1 MIKMENLISMFEIP
15 ASDFQRAVTF
25 YKAILNT
32 EIEELDWQGTKMGL
46 FPTDGTNVS
55 GSIIEA
61 AGYKPSSDGVIV
73 YLNGGND
80 LQVILDKVEA
90 NNGKVIVAKTEISP
104 EMGFYAT
111 FTDTEGNKLGLHS
124 MQ

>member
-1 MIKMENLISMFEIP
+1 MENLVSMFEIP

-25 YKAILNT
+25 YKAILGI
-32 EIEELDWQGTKMGL
+32 EIEEMDWQGTKMGL

-55 GSIIEA
+55 GSVIEA
-61 AGYKPSSDGVIV
+61 PDYKPSSDGVIV

-80 LQVILDKVEA
+80 LQAILDKVEA
-90 NNGKVIVAKTEISP
+90 NNGKVVVAKTEISP
-104 EMGFYAT
+104 EMGFYAM
-111 FTDTEGNKLGLHS
+111 FSDTEGNKLGLHS

>member
-1 MIKMENLISMFEIP
+1 MENLISMFEIP

-46 FPTDGTNVS
+46 FPSDGTNVS
-55 GSIIEA
+55 GSIIESPD
-61 AGYKPSSDGVIV
+61 YRPSSDGVII
-73 YLNGGND
+73 YLNGGDD
-80 LQVILDKVEA
+80 LQAILDKVEA

-111 FTDTEGNKLGLHS
+111 FNDTEGNKLGLHS

>member
-15 ASDFQRAVTF
+15 ASDFQRAITF
-25 YKAILNT
+25 YKAILDT

-46 FPTDGTNVS
+46 FPADGTNVS

-61 AGYKPSSDGVIV
+61 AGYRPSSDGVII
-73 YLNGGND
+73 YLNGGDN

-111 FTDTEGNKLGLHS
+111 FADTEGNKLGLHS